1 MINQAVPTLFLSHFY
16 TFPSLAFSQTLR
28 ALIYFKIFCFV
39 TSLPVL
45 KLQLPPSIV
54 LSLANSPVL
63 FFSAGRDSVATAE
76 GKPEDRQRELPYYY
90 QLHK

>member
-1 MINQAVPTLFLSHFY
+1 MINQTVPTLFLSHFY
-16 TFPSLAFSQTLR
+16 TFPSLSFSQTLR
-28 ALIYFKIFCFV
+28 MLIYSNIFFLV
-39 TSLPVL
+39 TLPVL

-76 GKPEDRQRELPYYY
+76 GNPEDGQRELPYYY